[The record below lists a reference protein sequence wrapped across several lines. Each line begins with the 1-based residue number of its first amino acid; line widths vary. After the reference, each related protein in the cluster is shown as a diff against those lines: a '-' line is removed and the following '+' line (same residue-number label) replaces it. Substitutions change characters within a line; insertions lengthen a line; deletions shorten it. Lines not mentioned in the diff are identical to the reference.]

1 MTSLSASDRQVE
13 LEARAVQLSSVDLK
27 ACTNLREA
35 FGSADQWQL
44 AVGPHR
50 FMLIPFLREWWYY
63 DAAHKEWRF
72 TGKRPGEVRF
82 VFEGGRL
89 ELRAPATE
97 APVSPKP
104 ENDTATHGAVRRF
117 CPSCG
122 AQTSLNWKFCQ
133 ACGEKIP
140 RTV

>member
-1 MTSLSASDRQVE
+1 MQLSA
-13 LEARAVQLSSVDLK
+13 VDLK

-44 AVGPHR
+44 AVGPYR

-82 VFEGGRL
+82 VFESGRL
-89 ELRAPATE
+89 ELRAPANE
-97 APVSPKP
+97 AP
-104 ENDTATHGAVRRF
+104 ATPSVVRRF

-122 AQTSLNWKFCQ
+122 TPADPAWKFCQ